1 MDIIVNFILRILGT
15 LIFFLPGVLLS
26 YVIFKKKNLIERTAY
41 SIVLAVSVATILGMA
56 LAKLG
61 IFTPFFIIVGVSVI
75 NIILLIIVVI
85 QSRNTE
91 FKTGKMDTSFRLI
104 CLFSLIGLLWRLY
117 FVSKVNQ
124 WGDGITSH
132 IEHLIGNSIR
142 GSGSA
147 LISTPNLNFY
157 TGMVRDRANFIGGI
171 LSKNILNQL
180 SFNHSIMNI
189 ILSVFLLCSFTYVV
203 IKLFTENEKLALFG
217 AAVMA
222 IGLVE
227 IWQNTFGFIGGN
239 LSYVA
244 LISLF
249 IFYKKENKA
258 YFWFL
263 LLIAI
268 IMMFSYYTG
277 SLVMIITSV
286 GFAFAL
292 ILKNV
297 RFNGSIFRI
306 FLKSLIQR
314 KVIAY
319 LFIALL
325 LSSFIFLFSS
335 ETVSVYTS
343 ENVRAVASEIKSGEE
358 SEKIS
363 IPEPTRPYKSKIRF
377 LGLPIISWQNIF
389 FIFLGLTFALYFIF
403 RKTDSYDKDIA
414 YASIPVITLALV
426 FLSVNMPER
435 AFSYLA
441 FFGILAAKI
450 PKRVFRIFVVISLI
464 FLVSTTFLVASQ
476 RIKFF
481 TNSDGEI
488 KAAKWVSE
496 NLNEII
502 LSDERFISLVIQNNY
517 FKVNGFE
524 DNSPYMYPT
533 FYRNDPEEVRMVM
546 RELRAGYFATTKR
559 MRDDYILM
567 LNFPQVPME
576 NGQMYEE
583 NFTKVYDNG
592 DVKVYKINQEPCC
605 VQEP

>member
-1 MDIIVNFILRILGT
+1 MDIIVNFILRMLGT

-26 YVIFKKKNLIERTAY
+26 YVLFRKKDLIERTAY
-41 SIVLAVSVATILGMA
+41 SIVLAVSAATVLGMA

-61 IFTPFFIIVGVSVI
+61 IFTPFFIIVGVSAM
-75 NIILLIIVVI
+75 NIVLLIIVVL
-85 QSRNTE
+85 QNRNTE
-91 FKTGKMDTSFRLI
+91 FKTGRMDTPFRLI

-117 FVSKVNQ
+117 FISKVNQ
-124 WGDGITSH
+124 WGDGIITH
-132 IEHLIGNSIR
+132 VERLIRDSIR
-142 GSGSA
+142 ESGNA
-147 LISTPNLNFY
+147 LVSVPNLNFY
-157 TGMVRDRANFIGGI
+157 TGMVRDRANFIGGALLDSI
-171 LSKNILNQL
+171 LKLM
-180 SFNHSIMNI
+180 SFNHPIMDI
-189 ILSVFLLCSFTYVV
+189 MISVFLLCSFTYIV
-203 IKLFTENEKLALFG
+203 IKLFTGNEKLALFG

-222 IGLVE
+222 IGPVE
-227 IWQNTFGFIGGN
+227 IWQNTLGFIGGN
-239 LSYVA
+239 LSYIA

-249 IFYKKENKA
+249 IFYKEKNKA

-263 LLIAI
+263 LLIAMV
-268 IMMFSYYTG
+268 MMFSYYTG

-292 ILKNV
+292 ILKNL
-297 RFNGSIFRI
+297 RFNRSISQI

-325 LSSFIFLFSS
+325 SSSFIFLFSS
-335 ETVSVYTS
+335 KTVSVYTS
-343 ENVRAVASEIKSGEE
+343 ENVRAVASELRSGEE

-363 IPEPTRPYKSKIRF
+363 IPEPARPYESKIRF
-377 LGLPIISWQNIF
+377 LDLPIISWQNIF

-414 YASIPVITLALV
+414 YASIPVIMLAFV
-426 FLSVNMPER
+426 FLSINMPER

-441 FFGILAAKI
+441 FFGILAAKP
-450 PKRVFRIFVVISLI
+450 PKRVFRIFVIISLI
-464 FLVSTTFLVASQ
+464 FLVSTSFLVASQ

-488 KAAKWVSE
+488 RAAKWVSE

-524 DNSPYMYPT
+524 DNSPYMHPT
-533 FYRNDPEEVRMVM
+533 FYGNDPEEIRMVM
-546 RELRAGYFATTKR
+546 RKLEAGYFATTKR

-592 DVKVYKINQEPCC
+592 DVKVYKIN
-605 VQEP
+605 